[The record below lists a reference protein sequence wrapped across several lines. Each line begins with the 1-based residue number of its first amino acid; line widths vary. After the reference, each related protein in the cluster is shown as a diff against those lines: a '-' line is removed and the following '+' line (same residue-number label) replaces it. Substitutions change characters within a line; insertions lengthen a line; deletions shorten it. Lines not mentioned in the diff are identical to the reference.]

1 MVFINRRK
9 KEINRAQQQTAILHA
24 THSLIKERKS
34 VWTIEQV
41 QAEVA
46 KNFNFEV
53 SRAMTLSILKRK
65 LKMSYRKIKRVP
77 FQGNS
82 ERCKVLRFL
91 WAKEFFS
98 ILERGERVITID
110 ETWLPDTD
118 YRSRQWK

>member
-1 MVFINRRK
+1 M
-9 KEINRAQQQTAILHA
+9 
-24 THSLIKERKS
+24 
-34 VWTIEQV
+34 

-46 KNFNFEV
+46 KLFNFEV

-65 LKMSYRKIKRVP
+65 LNMSYRKIKRVP